1 MQVRYALVELAR
13 LRSHEEV
20 QPGLLAKLVDQIRRD
35 GFVRKPVLVESR
47 HYVILDGHHRYEALR
62 ELGCRRVPCY
72 LIDYFSDLVQLDTW
86 PGAIVQEVTKEDVLR
101 RGMRGDL
108 LPPKTTR
115 HTVRAPLPEV
125 VTDLEDLL

>member
-1 MQVRYALVELAR
+1 MEPDLV
-13 LRSHEEV
+13 LRTVDEIKQEGYLKK
-20 QPGLLAKLVDQIRRD
+20 PILVAADD
-35 GFVRKPVLVESR
+35 L
-47 HYVILDGHHRYEALR
+47 VILDGHHRYEALR